1 MSLPRFVAWIFL
13 LAVWLGVATAA
24 AGSREPQVKL
34 DGDTVVITGEQIRRL
49 SVHALDELLSLIPG
63 VKAAGNHVSIRGSY
77 KVKVLLD
84 GMSLR
89 DPASGGL
96 RLNLVPFQQLRKVV
110 VKKGGGSVAYGDD
123 SSGGVIL
130 LYTRRMEKTRYYL
143 EASGGKFN
151 YQNYKANLSYA
162 RDAWG
167 LALSGEY
174 YYSDR
179 FRRNYDKERIRGGL
193 KLSYR
198 PPGWQGTPPTLSLDL
213 GRENRGNPGYL
224 KYPTPHSRSRDD
236 SLGVSL
242 AWSEKELAS
251 STSVTRFYSQS
262 LNPDAGF
269 ESTLESW
276 NLRQDLR
283 TTLEA
288 PWLGKLNCG
297 VLLNLSQ
304 GRGSDFDSRQ
314 EQSYGLF
321 AHKTV
326 EFQVLPVSLQLG
338 IRANFYSEYQTVLN
352 PEMRLGWKLGRLNL
366 KASAV
371 KSNNVPSFRQ
381 RYFRTRTLIP
391 NPDLGPEEG
400 VSYTLGVSARLLKGL
415 SGDLTLFHREIKD
428 RISYVR
434 GDGGVG
440 QYRNAGRTRTQ
451 GMELALAYKP
461 MKWLELRPS
470 YTYLQALNLDTGL
483 WMVGKPRHKVKVDLV
498 LRPWPRF
505 MLGFLYTYSSE
516 IYTRWDNQERADAYQ
531 RLDLRSEYRFDAWR
545 IFASVRNL
553 LDEEYFYGDGYP
565 ASPLSWIMGVSR
577 EF

>member
-1 MSLPRFVAWIFL
+1 MLRPRAMVWGL
-13 LAVWLGVATAA
+13 VLAACLWAASALA
-24 AGSREPQVKL
+24 AGGQSEAPA
-34 DGDTVVITGEQIRRL
+34 DSDTVVITEAQIKKL
-49 SVHALDELLSLIPG
+49 NVHALDELLNLIPG

-130 LYTRRMEKTRYYL
+130 LYTRRMEKTRFYL

-162 RDAWG
+162 KDAWG
-167 LALSGEY
+167 LAMSGEY

-179 FRRNYDKERIRGGL
+179 FRRNYDKEQIRGGL

-198 PPGWQGTPPTLSLDL
+198 PSDWQGSPPTLSLDL
-213 GRENRGNPGYL
+213 GRVNKGNPGYL
-224 KYPTPHSRSRDD
+224 RYPTPHSRSRDD
-236 SLGVSL
+236 SLGLSL
-242 AWSEKELAS
+242 AWSKGSLAS
-251 STSVTRFYSQS
+251 STSYTRFYSQS

-283 TTLEA
+283 TVIEA

-297 VLLNLSQ
+297 LLLKFSQ
-304 GRGSDFDSRQ
+304 GSGSEFETRQ
-314 EQSYGLF
+314 EQGYGLF
-321 AHKTV
+321 AHKSLK
-326 EFQVLPVSLQLG
+326 FHALPVSLQLG
-338 IRANFYSEYQTVLN
+338 LRANFYSEYQTVLN
-352 PEMRLGWKLGRLNL
+352 PELRLSWKLGRLEL

-371 KSNNVPSFRQ
+371 KTNNVPSFRQ

-400 VSYTLGVSARLLKGL
+400 VSYSLGMSGQLPGGL
-415 SGDLTLFHREIKD
+415 SGDLTLFHREIDD

-440 QYRNAGRTRTQ
+440 QYRNAGRTRIQ
-451 GMELALAYKP
+451 GVEISLDYRP
-461 MKWLELRPS
+461 VKWLELRPS
-470 YTYLQALNLDTGL
+470 YTYMQAHNVDTGL

-498 LRPWPRF
+498 LRPWSHF
-505 MLGFLYTYSSE
+505 MLGCLYTYSSE
-516 IYTRWDNQERADAYQ
+516 VYTRWDNQERADGYQ
-531 RLDLRSEYRFDAWR
+531 RVDLRSEYRFDAWR

-565 ASPLSWIMGVSR
+565 ASPLTWILGMSR